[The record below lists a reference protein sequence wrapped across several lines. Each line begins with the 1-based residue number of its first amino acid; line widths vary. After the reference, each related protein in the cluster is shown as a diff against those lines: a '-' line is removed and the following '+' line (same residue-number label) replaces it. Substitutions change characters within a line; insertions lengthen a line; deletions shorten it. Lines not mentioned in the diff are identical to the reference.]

1 MPPSAIGC
9 QGKDHANV
17 ADRARRD
24 AGPMLMPR
32 EPSSPPDPGRETLMV
47 WLKLV
52 VLLIGLGVFGWVV
65 FLLTR
70 SLS

>member
-1 MPPSAIGC
+1 
-9 QGKDHANV
+9 
-17 ADRARRD
+17 
-24 AGPMLMPR
+24 MLMPR

-52 VLLIGLGVFGWVV
+52 VLLIGIGVFGWVV

-70 SLS
+70 AVS